1 MKVFELENN
10 VVKVSPEVLTIKDF
24 NNIWVSDKSKTKD
37 EAFKAFAFIY
47 HTCDYNSPY
56 ADLHIDEKE
65 SKVLE
70 EVVQDKK
77 FKITPEIL
85 SCQEIYKSLIETPLT
100 RLVAASKRKIDDIVT
115 FFDDTEILSSKDA
128 KETADI
134 MKQIA
139 AIATN
144 LKGVEDLVK
153 KEKLANKTKYRAD
166 IELER
171 RYNE

>member
-10 VVKVSPEVLTIKDF
+10 VVKISPEVLTIKEF
-24 NNIWVSDKSKTKD
+24 NTIWEKDKSKTKD

-77 FKITPEIL
+77 FKITPEIV
-85 SCQEIYKSLIETPLT
+85 SCQEIYRSLIETPLT

-115 FFDDTEILSSKDA
+115 FFNENSIDTSKDA
-128 KETADI
+128 KETADL

-153 KEKLANKTKYRAD
+153 KEKQMSKGRYRGD
-166 IELER
+166 VEVEGK
-171 RYNE
+171 YNE

>member
-10 VVKVSPEVLTIKDF
+10 VVKISPEVLTIKEF

-56 ADLHIDEKE
+56 ADIHIDEKE

-77 FKITPEIL
+77 FKITPEIV

-115 FFDDTEILSSKDA
+115 FFDDNSIESSKDA

-153 KEKLANKTKYRAD
+153 KEKQMSKGRYRGD
-166 IELER
+166 LEVEGK
-171 RYNE
+171 YNE